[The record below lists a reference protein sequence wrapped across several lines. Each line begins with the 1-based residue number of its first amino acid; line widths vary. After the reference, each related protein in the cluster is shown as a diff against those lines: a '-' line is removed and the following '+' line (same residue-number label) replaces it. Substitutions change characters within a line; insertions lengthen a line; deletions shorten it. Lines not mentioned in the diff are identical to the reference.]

1 VSGHV
6 LVDLAAVGTDL
17 LVSFL
22 MVAHVLLE
30 GVHVGQLLLAQVTRD
45 HQMGPGPQHCQVK
58 LSHIEY
64 DSCQRLCNLD
74 WVKNKKKLNRDKYF
88 KYLIYEVHTKSN

>member
-1 VSGHV
+1 MATCIEVSGHV

-22 MVAHVLLE
+22 VVAHVLLE

-45 HQMGPGPQHCQVK
+45 HQMGPGPKQ
-58 LSHIEY
+58 
-64 DSCQRLCNLD
+64 
-74 WVKNKKKLNRDKYF
+74 
-88 KYLIYEVHTKSN
+88 

>member
-1 VSGHV
+1 MSGHV

-30 GVHVGQLLLAQVTRD
+30 GVHVGKLLLAQVTRD
-45 HQMGPGPQHCQVK
+45 HQMGPGPQH
-58 LSHIEY
+58 
-64 DSCQRLCNLD
+64 
-74 WVKNKKKLNRDKYF
+74 
-88 KYLIYEVHTKSN
+88 

>member
-1 VSGHV
+1 MFYLNVCSSPMAGISYFCSCRTDGTTCIEVSGHV
-6 LVDLAAVGTDL
+6 LVDFAAVWTDL

-45 HQMGPGPQHCQVK
+45 HQMGPGPKH
-58 LSHIEY
+58 
-64 DSCQRLCNLD
+64 
-74 WVKNKKKLNRDKYF
+74 
-88 KYLIYEVHTKSN
+88 

>member
-1 VSGHV
+1 MCAALQMPGISYFCRVVSGSCRTDGTTVVPCQPTCIEVSGHV

-22 MVAHVLLE
+22 VVAHVLLK

-45 HQMGPGPQHCQVK
+45 HQMSPGSQH
-58 LSHIEY
+58 
-64 DSCQRLCNLD
+64 
-74 WVKNKKKLNRDKYF
+74 
-88 KYLIYEVHTKSN
+88 

>member
-1 VSGHV
+1 M

-22 MVAHVLLE
+22 VVAHVLLE

-45 HQMGPGPQHCQVK
+45 HQMGPWATALAGHYYPTHRIMV
-58 LSHIEY
+58 
-64 DSCQRLCNLD
+64 
-74 WVKNKKKLNRDKYF
+74 DKDVCHKRERF
-88 KYLIYEVHTKSN
+88 M

>member
-6 LVDLAAVGTDL
+6 LVDLAAIGTDL

-45 HQMGPGPQHCQVK
+45 HQMGPWATALAGQ
-58 LSHIEY
+58 SIRI
-64 DSCQRLCNLD
+64 DRI
-74 WVKNKKKLNRDKYF
+74 YF
-88 KYLIYEVHTKSN
+88 MRAVV